1 HRATLEPPL
10 LHDFNRGRGIPL
22 AALPTV
28 QDCLSEGRLKA
39 TRRADGRWDLEGE
52 ADPIRVFFGD
62 SGVAG
67 VGKKQKATVT
77 GNVTGVI
84 ITPVV
89 SGATAS
95 ASTPAVSVPSQP
107 SAVSAAAGTGGT
119 SHS

>member
-28 QDCLSEGRLKA
+28 QDCLSEGRLRA

-62 SGVAG
+62 SGVVG
-67 VGKKQKATVT
+67 VGKKQKAKVT
-77 GNVTGVI
+77 GNVTGVE
-84 ITPVV
+84 ITPVTAPAPAAPA
-89 SGATAS
+89 ATPVATAATPVTPPAAPAAS
-95 ASTPAVSVPSQP
+95 AS
-107 SAVSAAAGTGGT
+107 G
-119 SHS
+119 